1 MKELRI
7 KNNLTQKTMA
17 KFLNLTVP
25 AYSRKENGQRSFTI
39 DEAVKLSKFF
49 KTSIEELFFY
59 GFFK

>member
-1 MKELRI
+1 
-7 KNNLTQKTMA
+7 MA